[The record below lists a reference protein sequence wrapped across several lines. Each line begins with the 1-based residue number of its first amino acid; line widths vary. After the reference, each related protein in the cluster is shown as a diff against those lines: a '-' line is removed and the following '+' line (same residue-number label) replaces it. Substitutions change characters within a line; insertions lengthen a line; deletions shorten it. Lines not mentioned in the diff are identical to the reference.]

1 MELTVKE
8 DSKSTMLTII
18 TQDHP
23 GLFSRIAGAVAMA
36 GCQIVYA
43 RINTRKDGTILDEFM
58 IQTHDTSAVKEE
70 ETLFRIRKMI
80 DDTLAGKFI
89 LTEQLGEKTK
99 AISKRQRAML
109 TAPRVSVTNEMSKTH
124 TVLEISGS
132 DRPQLLYDVTRKIAQ
147 LGLQINSASVSTYG
161 DRAVDVFY
169 VKDIFGMKIATEKMI
184 EKIRTS
190 LLQVLKQSDKD

>member
-1 MELTVKE
+1 
-8 DSKSTMLTII
+8 
-18 TQDHP
+18 
-23 GLFSRIAGAVAMA
+23 
-36 GCQIVYA
+36 
-43 RINTRKDGTILDEFM
+43 
-58 IQTHDTSAVKEE
+58 
-70 ETLFRIRKMI
+70 
-80 DDTLAGKFI
+80 
-89 LTEQLGEKTK
+89 
-99 AISKRQRAML
+99 ML

-190 LLQVLKQSDKD
+190 LLQVLKQSDKE

>member
-1 MELTVKE
+1 
-8 DSKSTMLTII
+8 
-18 TQDHP
+18 
-23 GLFSRIAGAVAMA
+23 
-36 GCQIVYA
+36 
-43 RINTRKDGTILDEFM
+43 M
-58 IQTHDTSAVKEE
+58 IQTHDTTAVKEE

-99 AISKRQRAML
+99 AISKRQKAML

-190 LLQVLKQSDKD
+190 LLQVLKQSDKE

>member
-1 MELTVKE
+1 
-8 DSKSTMLTII
+8 MLTII

-36 GCQIVYA
+36 GCHIVYA

-58 IQTHDTSAVKEE
+58 IQTHDKSAVKEE

-99 AISKRQRAML
+99 TISKRQRAML

-124 TVLEISGS
+124 TVLEVSGS

-169 VKDIFGMKIATEKMI
+169 VKDIFGLKIEAEKMI
-184 EKIRTS
+184 EKIRNS
-190 LLQVLKQSDKD
+190 LLQVLKQSDKE

>member
-1 MELTVKE
+1 
-8 DSKSTMLTII
+8 
-18 TQDHP
+18 
-23 GLFSRIAGAVAMA
+23 MA

-58 IQTHDTSAVKEE
+58 IQTHDKSAAKEK

-89 LTEQLGEKTK
+89 LKEQLSEKTK
-99 AISKRQRAML
+99 TISKRQKAMI
-109 TAPRVSVTNEMSKTH
+109 TAPRVSVINEMSKTH

-169 VKDIFGMKIATEKMI
+169 VKDVFGLRVEHDGKIIQIKSALMEAI
-184 EKIRTS
+184 EPTTTTQDDKI
-190 LLQVLKQSDKD
+190 